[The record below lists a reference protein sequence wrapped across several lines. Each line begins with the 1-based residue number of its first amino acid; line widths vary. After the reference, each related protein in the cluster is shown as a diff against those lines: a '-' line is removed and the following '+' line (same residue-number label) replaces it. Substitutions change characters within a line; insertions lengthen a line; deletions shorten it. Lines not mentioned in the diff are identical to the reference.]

1 MDQTIQTNV
10 VSQTLYLQ
18 ASDISVT
25 RDPNNPMMVIDL
37 RMMSTQPN
45 NNGEGVTEAFI
56 DSVIANAEMLCGI
69 PLYADVDNLTAW
81 KFDQLTH
88 MYDKLTLTYGTTMIG
103 SFITFKK
110 VNDQY
115 GVSLYGQ
122 ARIPKREKQ
131 ICDAVLE
138 LYRLGMLNFSC
149 EIKYVYPSGVIR
161 VGDVMYIDANPQNVL
176 TGMCVVTHPAFD
188 EATALDLVAEQKAD
202 DKEVSQPMENENM
215 QTVAEEVKPEA
226 DNANA
231 EVANAEVANAETAEA
246 TAADANA
253 ETVEANAEDATA
265 EDNPIVP
272 EEPEHEEPEVDE
284 PDKPDDEDELTRAMN
299 QISEQQNRIC
309 ELEAQLATLNQLQA
323 ELEAL
328 RAEKAALELAE
339 RVGKARL
346 FAEKSGLDLNA
357 EKVAE
362 AVNSANFELLA
373 EMNLEAKPD
382 EQVGMLVSEMTLPDA
397 KLNNPVS
404 AMVKHVIY

>member
-1 MDQTIQTNV
+1 
-10 VSQTLYLQ
+10 
-18 ASDISVT
+18 
-25 RDPNNPMMVIDL
+25 
-37 RMMSTQPN
+37 
-45 NNGEGVTEAFI
+45 
-56 DSVIANAEMLCGI
+56 
-69 PLYADVDNLTAW
+69 
-81 KFDQLTH
+81 
-88 MYDKLTLTYGTTMIG
+88 
-103 SFITFKK
+103 
-110 VNDQY
+110 
-115 GVSLYGQ
+115 
-122 ARIPKREKQ
+122 
-131 ICDAVLE
+131 
-138 LYRLGMLNFSC
+138 
-149 EIKYVYPSGVIR
+149 VYPSGVIR

-226 DNANA
+226 DNAN
-231 EVANAEVANAETAEA
+231 VEVANAETEVN
-246 TAADANA
+246 ANA
-253 ETVEANAEDATA
+253 ETVEATAETVEATAENANAENAEVATA
-265 EDNPIVP
+265 EDIPVV
-272 EEPEHEEPEVDE
+272 EEPEHQEEPEQPEVHE
-284 PDKPDDEDELTRAMN
+284 EPDDEDELTRAMN

>member
-226 DNANA
+226 
-231 EVANAEVANAETAEA
+231 AEVANAETEVNVN
-246 TAADANA
+246 AADANA
-253 ETVEANAEDATA
+253 ENANAETVEATA

>member
-215 QTVAEEVKPEA
+215 QTVAEEV
-226 DNANA
+226 NQNA
-231 EVANAEVANAETAEA
+231 EVATAETAEVNAEVVEA
-246 TAADANA
+246 TAETVEATAENANA
-253 ETVEANAEDATA
+253 ETVEATA
-265 EDNPIVP
+265 EAPIVP
-272 EEPEHEEPEVDE
+272 EQPEDHDE
-284 PDKPDDEDELTRAMN
+284 PDDVNEPEDNDEDELTRAMN

-373 EMNLEAKPD
+373 EMNLETKPD

-404 AMVKHVIY
+404 AMVKNVIY

>member
-215 QTVAEEVKPEA
+215 QTVAEEV
-226 DNANA
+226 NQNA
-231 EVANAEVANAETAEA
+231 EVANAEAE
-246 TAADANA
+246 ADANA
-253 ETVEANAEDATA
+253 ETVEANAETVEANAENANAEVATA

-272 EEPEHEEPEVDE
+272 EQPEIDDVNEPEDN
-284 PDKPDDEDELTRAMN
+284 DEDELTRAMN

-373 EMNLEAKPD
+373 EMNLETKPD

>member
-188 EATALDLVAEQKAD
+188 EATALDLVAEQTD

-226 DNANA
+226 A
-231 EVANAEVANAETAEA
+231 EVANAEAEANVNAEAEVATAETVEA
-246 TAADANA
+246 TAENANA
-253 ETVEANAEDATA
+253 ETVEATA

-272 EEPEHEEPEVDE
+272 EEPEEQPEVHEEPET
-284 PDKPDDEDELTRAMN
+284 DDEDELTRAMN

>member
-188 EATALDLVAEQKAD
+188 EATALDLVAEQTD

-226 DNANA
+226 ANANA
-231 EVANAEVANAETAEA
+231 EVVNAEAEANVNAEAEVAT
-246 TAADANA
+246 A
-253 ETVEANAEDATA
+253 ETVEATAENANAEVATA

-272 EEPEHEEPEVDE
+272 EEPEEQPEVEPEDN
-284 PDKPDDEDELTRAMN
+284 DEDELTRAMN

>member
-226 DNANA
+226 A
-231 EVANAEVANAETAEA
+231 EVANAEAEANVNAEAEVA

-253 ETVEANAEDATA
+253 ENANAETVEATA

>member
-110 VNDQY
+110 VNAQY

-188 EATALDLVAEQKAD
+188 EATALDLVAEQTD

-215 QTVAEEVKPEA
+215 QTVAEEVNQNAEVA
-226 DNANA
+226 NANA
-231 EVANAEVANAETAEA
+231 EVANAEVATAETAETVEA
-246 TAADANA
+246 TA
-253 ETVEANAEDATA
+253 ETVEANAEVANA

-284 PDKPDDEDELTRAMN
+284 PDDPDDEDELTRAMN

>member
-226 DNANA
+226 AEVVNAEA
-231 EVANAEVANAETAEA
+231 EVATAADANAETAEA
-246 TAADANA
+246 TA
-253 ETVEANAEDATA
+253 
-265 EDNPIVP
+265 
-272 EEPEHEEPEVDE
+272 EPFSV
-284 PDKPDDEDELTRAMN
+284 R
-299 QISEQQNRIC
+299 
-309 ELEAQLATLNQLQA
+309 
-323 ELEAL
+323 
-328 RAEKAALELAE
+328 
-339 RVGKARL
+339 
-346 FAEKSGLDLNA
+346 
-357 EKVAE
+357 
-362 AVNSANFELLA
+362 
-373 EMNLEAKPD
+373 
-382 EQVGMLVSEMTLPDA
+382 
-397 KLNNPVS
+397 
-404 AMVKHVIY
+404 

>member
-122 ARIPKREKQ
+122 ARIPKREK
-131 ICDAVLE
+131 
-138 LYRLGMLNFSC
+138 
-149 EIKYVYPSGVIR
+149 
-161 VGDVMYIDANPQNVL
+161 
-176 TGMCVVTHPAFD
+176 
-188 EATALDLVAEQKAD
+188 
-202 DKEVSQPMENENM
+202 
-215 QTVAEEVKPEA
+215 
-226 DNANA
+226 
-231 EVANAEVANAETAEA
+231 
-246 TAADANA
+246 
-253 ETVEANAEDATA
+253 
-265 EDNPIVP
+265 
-272 EEPEHEEPEVDE
+272 
-284 PDKPDDEDELTRAMN
+284 
-299 QISEQQNRIC
+299 
-309 ELEAQLATLNQLQA
+309 
-323 ELEAL
+323 
-328 RAEKAALELAE
+328 
-339 RVGKARL
+339 
-346 FAEKSGLDLNA
+346 
-357 EKVAE
+357 
-362 AVNSANFELLA
+362 
-373 EMNLEAKPD
+373 
-382 EQVGMLVSEMTLPDA
+382 
-397 KLNNPVS
+397 
-404 AMVKHVIY
+404 

>member
-188 EATALDLVAEQKAD
+188 EATALDLVAEQTD

-215 QTVAEEVKPEA
+215 QTVAEEVNQNAEVA
-226 DNANA
+226 NANA
-231 EVANAEVANAETAEA
+231 EVANAEVATAET
-246 TAADANA
+246 A
-253 ETVEANAEDATA
+253 ETVEATAETVEATA
-265 EDNPIVP
+265 ENIPVVEEPEHQEEP
-272 EEPEHEEPEVDE
+272 EEPEH
-284 PDKPDDEDELTRAMN
+284 DDEDELTRAMN

>member
-188 EATALDLVAEQKAD
+188 EATALDLVAEQTD

-226 DNANA
+226 A
-231 EVANAEVANAETAEA
+231 EVANAETEVNVNAADANAETAEA
-246 TAADANA
+246 TAA
-253 ETVEANAEDATA
+253 EANAEVATA

-272 EEPEHEEPEVDE
+272 EEPEEQPEVHEE
-284 PDKPDDEDELTRAMN
+284 PDDEDELTRAMN
-299 QISEQQNRIC
+299 QISEQQDRIC

-397 KLNNPVS
+397 KINNPVS

>member
-188 EATALDLVAEQKAD
+188 EATALDLVAEQTD

-226 DNANA
+226 A
-231 EVANAEVANAETAEA
+231 EVANAETEVNVNAADANAETAEA
-246 TAADANA
+246 TAA
-253 ETVEANAEDATA
+253 EANAEVATA

-272 EEPEHEEPEVDE
+272 EEPEEQPEVHEE
-284 PDKPDDEDELTRAMN
+284 PDDEDELTRAMN

-397 KLNNPVS
+397 KINNPVS